1 MSPSVRK
8 FVSDTD
14 FKFVSDTDF
23 LTVIH
28 RDPTTMKTARL
39 AFAAAFSFV
48 TLAALAQTSLAP
60 PHAPLI
66 EGQTVRV
73 TAHPDQLSLLQSA
86 DPRLAAN
93 KRLVFDLWRTVLL
106 AGQVE
111 QADRFLAENYI
122 QHNVTARTGREAFK
136 QIFASFVPRQD
147 AIPDTIPELVTIIAE
162 GDYVVLALVSH
173 YPEPDG
179 SGNTYTSTHFDLFR
193 IENGMVAEHWDSVQL
208 RAGLNVPTP
217 EDGGPMPVVGTQG
230 LAQLAMLFNDD
241 PQLFANKRL
250 AFDLW
255 RHIPEGGRE
264 EMAELYLDPIYIQH
278 NPNAATG
285 REGFKEY
292 FSRRPDSTV
301 DTYLEDPL
309 VALVAEGDLVVQ
321 VLQEERPH
329 PDTGET
335 YYVAWFDMFRI
346 AGNRVIEHWDTASKG
361 ELPAVMQQ
369 AQ

>member
-1 MSPSVRK
+1 MTTPRL
-8 FVSDTD
+8 
-14 FKFVSDTDF
+14 
-23 LTVIH
+23 LT
-28 RDPTTMKTARL
+28 AL
-39 AFAAAFSFV
+39 LFFAASAAFAAD
-48 TLAALAQTSLAP
+48 SLAP
-60 PHAPLI
+60 PPAPIVDGLP
-66 EGQTVRV
+66 VPV
-73 TAHPDQLSLLQSA
+73 TAHPDQFSLLASN
-86 DPRLAAN
+86 DPQLAAN
-93 KRLVFDLWRTVLL
+93 KKLVFDMWRTILI

-111 QADRFLAENYI
+111 QAERFLAEDYI
-122 QHNVTARTGREAFK
+122 QHNVMVPTGRAAFQ

-147 AIPDTIPELVTIIAE
+147 MVPGTIPELVTLVAE

-193 IENGMVAEHWDSVQL
+193 IENGLIAEHWDSEQL
-208 RAGLNVPTP
+208 RAGMNVPSP
-217 EDGGPMPVVGTQG
+217 ENGGPLPIVGTQG
-230 LAQLAMLFNDD
+230 LAQHAMLFNDD

-292 FSRRPDSTV
+292 FSRRPDSAV
-301 DTYLEDPL
+301 DTFLEDPL
-309 VALVAEGDLVVQ
+309 VAIVAEGDLVVQ

-329 PDTGET
+329 PDTGDT

-346 AGNRVIEHWDTASKG
+346 EGNRVIEHWDTASKG
-361 ELPAVMQQ
+361 ELPASMQSP
-369 AQ
+369 AP